1 MSDGLYFLKIG
12 TTEEMFT
19 IPTVIAEIRDTFLQI
34 LKITWFALIILS
46 HVSLK
51 GQSFVV

>member
-1 MSDGLYFLKIG
+1 MSDGSYYLKTG

-19 IPTVIAEIRDTFLQI
+19 IPTVIAEIRDAFRQI
-34 LKITWFALIILS
+34 LKISWIELVILT